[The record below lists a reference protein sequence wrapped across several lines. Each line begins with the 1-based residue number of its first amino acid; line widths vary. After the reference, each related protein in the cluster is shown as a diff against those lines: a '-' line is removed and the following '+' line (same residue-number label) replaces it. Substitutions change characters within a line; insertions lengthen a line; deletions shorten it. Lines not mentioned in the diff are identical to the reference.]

1 MKKTE
6 EQEPIGMPDP
16 EQEQMLERLFRIAG
30 TRASIPEEV
39 NTRVKSAVR
48 EHWKETVRARSRRKT
63 LLIFAGAAAAFFAF
77 FALSLQIY
85 FSTERVPVGIVEN
98 IKGDVQTMAQNGRSS
113 SLEVGSTLVK
123 GAVVNTDHSGRLL
136 LRLVGGSSLRMDVDT
151 SLSLESESTFVLKH
165 GAVYFDSG
173 KTGRPIALITRLGT
187 IRDMG
192 TQFEVALDDGQVRI
206 RVREGVVL
214 LDGQGVSRTTLAG
227 SELVV
232 RNNGNQSTESVASY
246 GSQWDW
252 ISQISP
258 SLELEGHSLAEFLEW
273 VAREN
278 GWRLD
283 FSDDSARELAAK
295 TILHGSVRGLRPD
308 QMPEAVFPVTGFTYS
323 INNGVLTVTA
333 K

>member
-1 MKKTE
+1 
-6 EQEPIGMPDP
+6 MPDP

-39 NTRVKSAVR
+39 NARVKSNVHS
-48 EHWKETVRARSRRKT
+48 HWKDTVRARSRRKT
-63 LLIFAGAAAAFFAF
+63 LLILGGAAAALFAF
-77 FALSLQIY
+77 LALGLQIY
-85 FSTERVPVGIVEN
+85 FRSEPIPVGVVEN
-98 IKGDVQTMAQNGRSS
+98 IKGGVQTLAASS
-113 SLEVGSTLVK
+113 DRHSSVSMGDKIVK
-123 GAVVNTDHSGRLL
+123 GSVMNTDHSGRLL

-165 GAVYFDSG
+165 GSVYVDSG

-192 TQFEVALDDGQVRI
+192 TQFEVALDEGQVRI
-206 RVREGVVL
+206 RVREGAVVL
-214 LDGQGVSRTTLAG
+214 DGKGMSRTTLAG

-232 RNNGNQSTESVASY
+232 RNNGNESTESVASY

-252 ISQISP
+252 ISRISP
-258 SLELEGHSLAEFLEW
+258 NLELEGHSLAEFLDW

-278 GWRLD
+278 GWRLS
-283 FSDDSARELAAK
+283 FSDDSARELAGK

-323 INNGVLTVTA
+323 INDGVLTVTA
-333 K
+333 KAD